1 MFENL
6 KNEFIADQQEQKEK
20 IAFYIQNGY
29 MTTWAAENRTDA
41 DRGLKQYSTETRWT
55 QYTAGKIS
63 REKAVEYAVKR
74 YNKKKDAET
83 AAKLAHL
90 DRIANAED
98 INDISVYI
106 DWKRSAT
113 WGYNPTATAYT
124 DVGKTTGKASG
135 CGYDKE
141 SAAIASAFNEQDT
154 ILKILYTIKENAL
167 KAGVPDRSA
176 TACTG
181 RNNTECCGYGAG
193 YSVLPYFEGGV
204 GSNCF
209 WNILKKAGFSVK
221 HHGTAHSDAYT
232 LYR

>member
-6 KNEFIADQQEQKEK
+6 KKEFITDQQEQKER

-29 MTTWAAENRTDA
+29 MATWAAENRTDV

-55 QYTAGKIS
+55 QYTTGKIS

-83 AAKLAHL
+83 TEKLAHI

-98 INDISVYI
+98 INDISVYV
-106 DWKRSAT
+106 DWRKSYT
-113 WGYNPTATAYT
+113 WGYNPTAAVYT
-124 DVGKTTGKASG
+124 DAGKTTDKASG

-141 SAAIASAFNEQDT
+141 SAAIAGAFNAQDA

-167 KAGVPDRSA
+167 ATGLSDRSA

-181 RNNTECCGYGAG
+181 GNNAECCGYGAG

-204 GSNCF
+204 GSDCF
-209 WNILKKAGFSVK
+209 WHILEKAGFSVK
-221 HHGTAHSDAYT
+221 HHGTLHSDTYT